1 MDNSLLE
8 LLTKVTLYDLIWALV
23 LVITVI
29 SIIVSQRKKISKFLD
44 RWRKEKNEEEDFH
57 ALVYALK
64 SSIETLS
71 DEVKRNQANRDQE
84 LLRYREDSKKIRDEM
99 YKVMNTQSE
108 SIAELKATVLKI
120 QEKNSETK
128 RAEIKEKI
136 ERIYRECTHEQACTE
151 MQFESLKDLIE
162 QYEKHGGIN
171 SFVHSTVE
179 PEMYRWEIV
188 HEVSHH

>member
-1 MDNSLLE
+1 MDSSLLE
-8 LLTKVTLYDLIWALV
+8 LLTTVTLYDLVWALS
-23 LVITVI
+23 LVTITVG
-29 SIIVSQRKKISKFLD
+29 IIVSQRKKISKFLD

-64 SSIETLS
+64 SSIESLS
-71 DEVKRNQANRDQE
+71 QEVKRNQEIKDQE
-84 LLRYREDSKKIRDEM
+84 LLNYRDDSRRIRDEM
-99 YKVMNTQSE
+99 YRVMNTQSE

-120 QEKNSETK
+120 QEINSETK

-162 QYEKHGGIN
+162 QYEKHGGLN

-188 HEVSHH
+188 HEVGHR